1 MKTALLKNTFRE
13 IKNTK
18 ARFISI
24 MMIVALGVGFF
35 AGVKST
41 SPSME
46 RMAVDYYSGTNLMDF
61 RLVSTLGFDEDDVI
75 AIGNT
80 DGVKDVMPSYFLDV
94 AENSGG
100 TGSTIRLLSAPTAYK
115 DNNEIS
121 SPIVIEGRLPQK
133 SGEIAVETGTFASHE
148 LGDKIIIEKN
158 VGDTDVSDKLKTFEY
173 TVVGVV
179 KSPMYIS
186 IERGTTTVGNGK
198 IDEFAYIIEDDFNI
212 ERYTVVYTTLDT
224 NGEEISPFSKKYTK
238 LVNAVTENLEKT
250 ADLRADA
257 FYDENL
263 ADAQKEIDDGYKE
276 LEEEKAKVN
285 KELNDAKKEIEQG
298 EKEYYSQI
306 DSAQAQI
313 KTAEAQITSGKK
325 ELDTKWVEYDK
336 AVELFESEISKA
348 KEELKNAQAQFD
360 EAYAPVNKL
369 KESKTALENEIGEAA
384 SVAIYGVA
392 KFLPSSADPEVAQTL
407 NAYAASVTYSNA
419 KDVLIEA
426 KNYMSSIYPGWYDYA
441 FAGAIAAIDVIYRGI
456 GELDAQIEK
465 AEAQF
470 APAREELE
478 NGYAELDTKE
488 QEGQQELDGY
498 KSELDKAQSE
508 LDTASATLTKS
519 RSELEKA
526 KTDGLQKLNSGKA
539 EYSDGKKKAE
549 EEFAKAE
556 KELADAQK
564 KLDEV
569 PLPEW
574 YIFDRDDNPGYSG
587 FVDNTNRI
595 DAVASVFPLF
605 FLLVALLV
613 CLTTMTRL
621 VEEKRTEIGTFK
633 ALGYSD
639 RAIISKFVTYACL
652 ASLLGCALGCAT
664 CIPTL
669 PRVIYNAYGM
679 MYNMS
684 STIDIVVD
692 NVSFVVA
699 IVAAFAC
706 CALVTLFVCYKSLRH
721 KPASLM
727 RPKAPKAGKRILL
740 ERITPLWK
748 CFNFSQKVTW
758 RNLFRYKSRL
768 FMTVVGV
775 AGCTALM
782 LAAFG
787 LYDSIND
794 VVDLQFGELNS
805 YNTIIVSDKEKPI
818 EDIKELKD
826 AVDSDKRFDGSALVS
841 QKQIAVSHS
850 KKSVNSDVYL
860 MVTNSPEDLQKLITL
875 RNRETKEELTL
886 SDDGVILT
894 EKLANKLSVSVGDEI
909 TLGEGGDTAKVIGIA
924 ENYVYNYVYM
934 TDKAYNQIYSKAPL
948 YSTIYACSKDLDT
961 ALEKEIGSDYLKRDD
976 TTAVSFTT
984 TIINDFKDTISSMNI
999 VVLVMII
1006 SAGALAIVVLY
1017 NLTNI
1022 NLAERNR
1029 EIATIKVLGF
1039 NYNETSAFVYR
1050 ENIILTLLGMVLG
1063 LILGVFLWSFVVT
1076 TVEVDTVMFGRQI
1089 HTISYFFAFALTGA
1103 FALLVNFIMYFRIK
1117 AIDMVESLKSIE

>member
-24 MMIVALGVGFF
+24 MMIIALGVGFF

-46 RMAVDYYSGTNLMDF
+46 QMAVDYYSNTNLMDF
-61 RLVSTLGFDEDDVI
+61 RLVSTIGFDDGDVE
-75 AIGNT
+75 AIENT

-94 AENSGG
+94 AVSSGN
-100 TGSTIRLLSAPTAYK
+100 TGKTIRLMSTPVAYK
-115 DNNEIS
+115 QYREVS
-121 SPIVIEGRLPQK
+121 SPVVIEGRLPEK
-133 SGEIAVETGTFASHE
+133 SGEIAVESGTFSTYAV
-148 LGDKIIIEKN
+148 GDKITIAES
-158 VGDTDVSDKLKTFEY
+158 VGDTDVSDKLKTFDY

-198 IDEFAYIIEDDFNI
+198 INEFAYISEDDFNI
-212 ERYTVVYTTLDT
+212 ERYTVVYTTLDAK
-224 NGEEISPFSKKYTK
+224 GEEVSPFSKKYDK
-238 LVNAVTENLEKT
+238 LIKTVTVNLEKT
-250 ADLRADA
+250 ADLRAQA
-257 FYDENL
+257 FYDENI
-263 ADAQKEIDDGYKE
+263 AEAQKKIDDGFKE
-276 LEEEKAKVN
+276 LEKEKKKVN
-285 KELNDAKKEIEQG
+285 KELADAKAEIEKG
-298 EKEYYSQI
+298 EQEYSEKI
-306 DSAQAQI
+306 SSAQAQI
-313 KTAEAQITSGKK
+313 TSAEAQIKTGKK
-325 ELDTKWVEYDK
+325 ELETKWAEYDK
-336 AVELFESEISKA
+336 AVELFESEIAKA
-348 KEELKNAQAQFD
+348 EEELKNAQAQFD
-360 EAYAPVNKL
+360 EAYAPVEKL
-369 KESKTALENEIGEAA
+369 INSKTAFENEIAQVI
-384 SVAIYGVA
+384 SNAIYGVV
-392 KFLPSSADPEVAQTL
+392 KLLPSTADPSVAQTL
-407 NAYAASVTYSNA
+407 NSYAESVTYSNA
-419 KDVLIEA
+419 KDVLVEVKSYI
-426 KNYMSSIYPGWYDYA
+426 SSIGRWYEIA
-441 FAGAIAAIDVIYRGI
+441 FSGAIAAVDVLYQGV
-456 GELDAQIEK
+456 DAVNAKIEE
-465 AEAQF
+465 AETQL
-470 APAREELE
+470 APAREKLE
-478 NGYAELDTKE
+478 NGYAEFETKSK
-488 QEGQQELDGY
+488 EGQEELDGY
-498 KSELDKAQSE
+498 KTELDKAQSE
-508 LDTASATLTKS
+508 LDTASATLVNS
-519 RSELEKA
+519 RAELEQA
-526 KTDGLQKLNSGKA
+526 KVDGKQKLSNGKA
-539 EYSDGKKKAE
+539 EYEDGVK
-549 EEFAKAE
+549 KAE
-556 KELADAQK
+556 KEFTEAGKELRDAQN

-569 PLPEW
+569 PRPEW
-574 YIFDRDDNPGYSG
+574 YVFDRDDNPGYSG

-605 FLLVALLV
+605 FLLVAMLV

-633 ALGYSD
+633 ALGYSN
-639 RAIISKFVTYACL
+639 ASIISKFVTYACL
-652 ASLLGCALGCAT
+652 SALFGCVIGCVS

-684 STIDIVVD
+684 STIDVVVD
-692 NVSFVVA
+692 KFSLVVA
-699 IVAAFAC
+699 VVVAFAC

-727 RPKAPKAGKRILL
+727 RPKTPKAGKRILL

-794 VVDLQFGELNS
+794 VAVLQYEELNR
-805 YNTIIVSDKEKPI
+805 YNTIIVSDKERTLDEI
-818 EDIKELKD
+818 QQLKD
-826 AVDSDKRFDGSALVS
+826 AVNSDERFESNVIVS
-841 QKQIAVSHS
+841 QKQVSVSHED
-850 KKSVNSDVYL
+850 KNVNSDVYL
-860 MVTNSPEDLQKLITL
+860 MVTNSPEDLQKLVTL
-875 RNRETKEELTL
+875 RARDTKEELLL
-886 SDDGVILT
+886 SDKGVILT
-894 EKLANKLSVSVGDEI
+894 EKLANRLAVSVGNNVTI
-909 TLGEGGDTAKVIGIA
+909 GEGGDTAKVIGIS
-924 ENYVYNYVYM
+924 ENYVYNYIYM
-934 TDKAYNQIYSKAPL
+934 TDKAYVNMTGDEPL
-948 YSTIYACSKDLDT
+948 YNTIYAYCDKLDT
-961 ALEKEIGSDYLKRDD
+961 ELEKKIGSDYLKRDD

-984 TIINDFKDTISSMNI
+984 SIVRDFNDTISSMNI

-1029 EIATIKVLGF
+1029 EIATIQVLGF

-1050 ENIILTLLGMVLG
+1050 ENMILTLLGMIFG
-1063 LILGVFLWSFVVT
+1063 LVLGVFLWSFVVT

-1089 HTISYFFAFALTGA
+1089 HLLSYVYAFVLTGV

-1117 AIDMVESLKSIE
+1117 DINMVESLKSIE

>member
-13 IKNTK
+13 MKNTK

-46 RMAVDYYSGTNLMDF
+46 QMAVDYYSDTNLMDF
-61 RLVSTLGFDEDDVI
+61 RLVSNIGFSEDDVK
-75 AIGNT
+75 AIDDT
-80 DGVKDVMPSYFLDV
+80 DGVKDTMPSYFLDV
-94 AENSGG
+94 AENSDGFA
-100 TGSTIRLLSAPTAYK
+100 STIRLLASPASYK

-121 SPIVIEGRLPQK
+121 SSVIMEGRLPQK
-133 SGEIAVETGTFASHE
+133 SGEIVVETSTFSSHK
-148 LGDKIIIEKN
+148 LGDKITISKN

-198 IDEFAYIIEDDFNI
+198 IEEFAYICEEDFNI

-224 NGEEISPFSKKYTK
+224 KDKAVSPFSSEYEE
-238 LVNAVTENLEKT
+238 LVNTVTDKLEST
-250 ADLRADA
+250 ADLRIEA
-257 FYDENL
+257 FYDENI
-263 ADAQKEIDDGYKE
+263 AQAQKEIDDGYKD
-276 LEEEKAKVN
+276 LKKEKKKVK
-285 KELNDAKKEIEQG
+285 KELADAKKEIEKG
-298 EKEYYSQI
+298 EEEYNSQISSAQDKI

-313 KTAEAQITSGKK
+313 ISGTNELNKK
-325 ELDTKWVEYDK
+325 RAEYDK
-336 AVELFESEISKA
+336 AVEVFETETSKG
-348 KEELKNAQAQFD
+348 KEELAKAQAEYD
-360 EAYAPVNKL
+360 KACAPVEKL
-369 KESKTALENEIGEAA
+369 KSTKTTLENEAVK
-384 SVAIYGVA
+384 VATETIYGVVDA
-392 KFLPSSADPEVAQTL
+392 LPSGVDTAVADTL
-407 NAYAASVTYSNA
+407 NAYAESVTYSNA
-419 KDVLIEA
+419 KSVLTQSKEYLFSICGGLYDSIFDTAINAVDIIYKNVDEINSKIE
-426 KNYMSSIYPGWYDYA
+426 
-441 FAGAIAAIDVIYRGI
+441 
-456 GELDAQIEK
+456 
-465 AEAQF
+465 EAQVLL
-470 APAREELE
+470 APAKKKLDE
-478 NGYAELDTKE
+478 GYEQFDKKV
-488 QEGQQELDGY
+488 QEG
-498 KSELDKAQSE
+498 KKELDKFKTELSKAQAQLNS
-508 LDTASATLTKS
+508 ASASVANS
-519 RSELEKA
+519 RAELEKA
-526 KTDGLQKLNSGKA
+526 KTDGQKKLDDSKA
-539 EYSDGKKKAE
+539 EYDDSKKKAE
-549 EEFAKAE
+549 KEFAKAQT
-556 KELADAQK
+556 ELEDAQK

-569 PLPEW
+569 TYPEW
-574 YIFDRDDNPGYSG
+574 FVFDREDNPGYSG
-587 FVDNTNRI
+587 FVDNTKRI

-621 VEEKRTEIGTFK
+621 VEEKRTEIGTLK

-639 RAIISKFVTYACL
+639 VSIISKFVTYACL
-652 ASLLGCALGCAT
+652 ASIFGCAIGCIT
-664 CIPTL
+664 CIPVL

-684 STIDIVVD
+684 DTIDIVVD
-692 NVSFVVA
+692 KLSLVVSVVA
-699 IVAAFAC
+699 ALAC
-706 CALVTLFVCYKSLRH
+706 CAVVTLFVCYKSLRH

-794 VVDLQFGELNS
+794 VVDLQYGELNR

-818 EDIKELKD
+818 EDIQQLKD
-826 AVDSDKRFDGSALVS
+826 AVDSDERFESSSLIS
-841 QKQIAVSHS
+841 QKQVAVSHGD
-850 KKSVNSDVYL
+850 KSVNSDVYL
-860 MVTNSPEDLQKLITL
+860 MVTDAPKDLQKLVTL
-875 RNRETKEELTL
+875 RNRETKENISL
-886 SDDGVILT
+886 SDDGVVLT
-894 EKLANKLSVSVGDEI
+894 EKLSKKLSVSVGDEI
-909 TLGEGGDTAKVIGIA
+909 IIGESGDKAKVIGIA
-924 ENYVYNYVYM
+924 ENYVYNYIYM
-934 TDKAYNQIYSKAPL
+934 SDKAYTQMCSKEPL
-948 YSTIYACSKDLDT
+948 YNTIYAWCENLDSDI
-961 ALEKEIGSDYLKRDD
+961 EKEIGSDYLKRDD
-976 TTAVSFTT
+976 TTTVSFTT
-984 TIINDFKDTISSMNI
+984 TIIEDFKDTISSMNI
-999 VVLVMII
+999 VVIVMII

-1050 ENIILTLLGMVLG
+1050 ENVILTVLGIILG

-1076 TVEVDTVMFGRQI
+1076 TVEVDTVMFGRQL
-1089 HTISYFFAFALTGA
+1089 HLLSYIYSFALTGA